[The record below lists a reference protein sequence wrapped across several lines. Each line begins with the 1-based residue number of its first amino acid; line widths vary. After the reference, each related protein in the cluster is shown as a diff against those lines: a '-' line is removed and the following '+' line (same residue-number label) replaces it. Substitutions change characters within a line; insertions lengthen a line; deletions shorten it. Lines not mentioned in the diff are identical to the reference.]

1 MRLLLFLFCLI
12 ALPAWAV
19 SYTPQSVPNPR
30 LVNGSHVADPDQII
44 GAETLVRI
52 DARLRQLEQR
62 SGVQVAVVALDSI
75 GDVEVFSF
83 AQQLFESWGIGHAG
97 RDDGLL
103 VLLVRDQRAIRLH
116 TGYGLEGALPDVVCK
131 RIQREF
137 MVPAFQ
143 RGDFGGGLLAGIV
156 KVDRILADPAQVQAL
171 PALPVSAEATPWE
184 VFRVAA
190 SALGGVALVL
200 VFGFKS
206 ANGYFS
212 GDAAAPENPPITPGW
227 SRRAWLGG
235 FAFGPAAIIVACN
248 LLPLTSPLLVCGAAL
263 YGYFALLAA
272 FQAWRQQVA
281 LRQLAA
287 RGEYFAAGELVARE
301 QAFWGWMAVLFPL
314 PFLFHY
320 LFQRQRRMHYRNHPR
335 ACPKCQAPMRKL
347 DEAAEDEFLSRA
359 RQMEETLQSADH
371 DVWLCTA
378 CGATA
383 TWAYPG
389 TESKYTK
396 CPSCKCLA
404 YTLESDTVLE
414 KASYESQ
421 GRGETIHVCKF
432 CGKRKTTS
440 YRIPKLV
447 RESAA
452 GAGGSLGS
460 SSSSGGSSWGGGSSG
475 GGGAGSNW

>member
-1 MRLLLFLFCLI
+1 MRFLFVLCCLI
-12 ALPAWAV
+12 ALPGWAA
-19 SYTPQSVPNPR
+19 SYTPQAVPNPR

-44 GAETLVRI
+44 GAETLARI
-52 DARLRQLEQR
+52 DARLRLLEQR

-75 GDVEVFSF
+75 GSAEVFAF
-83 AQQLFESWGIGHAG
+83 AQQLFETWGIGQAG

-116 TGYGLEGALPDVVCK
+116 TGYGLEGVLPDVVCK

-156 KVDRILADPAQVQAL
+156 EVERILTDPAQVRAL
-171 PALPVSAEATPWE
+171 AELPQPAEATPWE

-200 VFGFKS
+200 AFGFKS

-212 GDAAAPENPPITPGW
+212 GDIAEESPPAVLRW
-227 SRRAWLGG
+227 SRQAWLGG
-235 FAFGPAAIIVACN
+235 FALGPAAIIVICN
-248 LLPLTSPLLVCGAAL
+248 LLPLASPLLVCGAAL

-281 LRQLAA
+281 LRRLAA
-287 RGEYFAAGELVARE
+287 RGEYFAAGSLVARE

-320 LFQRQRRMHYRNHPR
+320 LFQRQRRTHYRNHPR
-335 ACPKCQAPMRKL
+335 VCPKCRAAMRKL

-359 RQMEETLQSADH
+359 QQMEETLQSADH
-371 DVWLCTA
+371 DVWLCPA

-389 TESKYTK
+389 TESKYEK
-396 CPSCKCLA
+396 CPSCQCLA

-421 GRGETIHVCKF
+421 GRGETVHVCKF
-432 CGKRKTTS
+432 CGKRKTSS

-447 RESAA
+447 RESVAAA
-452 GAGGSLGS
+452 GGVASS
-460 SSSSGGSSWGGGSSG
+460 SSSSGGSSWGGGNSG